1 MNANTDKRKNS
12 RDLLCVPVSD
22 MRGVLDSWN
31 RIVEKYN
38 NKDLD
43 AETIKNMDDALAN
56 IVQFTK
62 RPAKPLKF

>member
-22 MRGVLDSWN
+22 MRVVLDSWN